1 MTERQKKAEAA
12 FTGGFNCAQS
22 VLLAFNQDIGLEDEV
37 LLRISS
43 GFGSGMGRMQ
53 ETCGALTGG
62 MMVISYL
69 FGKHKPVDPVSKE
82 RSVEMISAF
91 VKAFRK
97 KHHQANCFDLLG
109 LDLGTEEGR
118 QRQKEDSSYK
128 KKCTTYV
135 TDAVDILEREIL
147 QLSGK

>member
-1 MTERQKKAEAA
+1 MTERQEKAKAA
-12 FTGGFNCAQS
+12 FLEGHNCAQS
-22 VLLAFNQDIGLEDEV
+22 VLLAFNTDIGLKDED

-69 FGKHKPVDPVSKE
+69 YGKFRVGDHASKE
-82 RSVEMISAF
+82 LSIEMIGAF
-91 VKAFRK
+91 VKTFRQ
-97 KHHQANCFDLLG
+97 KHKETSCRKLLG

-118 QRQKEDSSYK
+118 NEASEDPVYK
-128 KKCTTYV
+128 KKCTAYV
-135 TDAVDILEREIL
+135 TDAVEILERDIL
-147 QLSGK
+147 KFQ

>member
-12 FTGGFNCAQS
+12 FLQGHNCAQA
-22 VLLAFNQDIGLEDEV
+22 VLLAFNTDIGLKDED

-69 FGKHKPVDPVSKE
+69 YGKYRLGDNASKE
-82 RSVEMISAF
+82 LSIELIGAF
-91 VKAFRK
+91 VKSFRK
-97 KHHQANCFDLLG
+97 KHHETTCRNLLG

-118 QRQKEDSSYK
+118 KEASEDPVYK
-128 KKCTTYV
+128 KKCTTYA
-135 TDAVDILEREIL
+135 TDAVDILEKEIL
-147 QLSGK
+147 KLSV

>member
-1 MTERQKKAEAA
+1 MTERQEKAKAA
-12 FTGGFNCAQS
+12 FSGGYNCAQS
-22 VLLAFNQDIGLEDEV
+22 VLLAFSEDIGLGDEA

-69 FGKHKPVDPVSKE
+69 YGKYKPVDPVSKE
-82 RSVEMISAF
+82 RSVEMIGAF

-97 KHHQANCFDLLG
+97 KHQQSSCFNLLG
-109 LDLGTEEGR
+109 LDLSTEEGR
-118 QRQKEDSSYK
+118 QKQKEDPSYK
-128 KKCTTYV
+128 KKCTTFV

-147 QLSGK
+147 QL

>member
-12 FTGGFNCAQS
+12 FKGGYNCAQS

-69 FGKHKPVDPVSKE
+69 HGKHKPVDPASKE
-82 RSVEMISAF
+82 RSIEMISAF

-97 KHHQANCFDLLG
+97 KHKQANCFDLLG
-109 LDLGTEEGR
+109 LDLDTEEGR
-118 QRQKEDSSYK
+118 ERQKKEPSFK
-128 KKCTTYV
+128 KKCTSYV
-135 TDAVDILEREIL
+135 TDAVNILEREIL
-147 QLSGK
+147 QL

>member
-12 FTGGFNCAQS
+12 FLGGYNCAQS
-22 VLLAFNQDIGLEDEV
+22 VLMAFSEDIGIGDEP

-69 FGKHKPVDPVSKE
+69 YGKYKAVDPVSKE
-82 RSVEMISAF
+82 RSVELISTF

-97 KHHQANCFDLLG
+97 KHKQANCFDLLG

-118 QRQKEDSSYK
+118 EKQKADPSYK

-147 QLSGK
+147 QL

>member
-1 MTERQKKAEAA
+1 MTERQNKAKAA
-12 FTGGFNCAQS
+12 FLEGHNCAQA
-22 VLLAFNQDIGLEDEV
+22 VLLAFNTDIGLKDED

-69 FGKHKPVDPVSKE
+69 YGKYRVGDNPSKE
-82 RSVEMISAF
+82 LSIEMIGAF
-91 VKAFRK
+91 VKAFRN
-97 KHHQANCFDLLG
+97 KHHETSCRNLLG

-118 QRQKEDSSYK
+118 KEASEDLAYK
-128 KKCTTYV
+128 RKCTTYV
-135 TDAVDILEREIL
+135 IDAVDILEREIL
-147 QLSGK
+147 KLSL